1 MADTNQKVTRAIVVV
16 PASSLDGVNNQ
27 KVERFALFDA
37 SGDPVPFEGLIV
49 QDGGDVI
56 LTGYTSGS
64 IQVIAATDTVNEAFG
79 SVQAVLD
86 DLETRVALNDAK
98 VSA

>member
-1 MADTNQKVTRAIVVV
+1 MGDTNQKVTKAIVVV
-16 PASSLDGVNNQ
+16 PASSLSGDNHQ

-49 QDGGDVI
+49 QDGGDVV

-64 IQVIAATDTVNEAFG
+64 IAAIADTDTVNEAFG
-79 SVQAVLD
+79 SVQAVID
-86 DLETRVALNDAK
+86 DFEARITALEP
-98 VSA
+98 